1 MKHPER
7 VEDYLKHIAQAI
19 ERATLYVERLG
30 SAEAFRLNQRDQD
43 AVIRNIEII
52 GEAARQIQRHDPEFV
67 TAHPELPW
75 SDMRD
80 MRNKVIHHYFEV
92 DHHRLAHCQ
101 KRPAATETRD
111 RPPVTRS
118 LPMRVAPTRTRAGK
132 TRRHGR

>member
-7 VEDYLKHIAQAI
+7 VEDYLEHIAQAI

-30 SAEAFRLNQRDQD
+30 SAEAFRLSQRDQD

-80 MRNKVIHHYFEV
+80 IRNKVIHHYFEV
-92 DHHRLAHCQ
+92 DINIVWRTVKNDLPQLKQEIDHLLQ
-101 KRPAATETRD
+101 G
-111 RPPVTRS
+111 RS
-118 LPMRVAPTRTRAGK
+118 R
-132 TRRHGR
+132 